1 MAVYSNKIGTSHY
14 LLYGGVGKK
23 LGGSDVQNR
32 ILWGGQKFEIGLC
45 GGVRSSKLKKM
56 GGSNVVVFHISLGGS
71 NVSTFVEILQKCVFL
86 ATWKLIYHNLILYE
100 YQLSFQSYNITQ
112 LNFFL
117 VEQPLFGRPF
127 SVSKTSLWWG
137 GRKFVI
143 SLFLQVGG
151 SDV

>member
-1 MAVYSNKIGTSHY
+1 M
-14 LLYGGVGKK
+14 
-23 LGGSDVQNR
+23 GGSEKNWGGQMFKTGFCG
-32 ILWGGQKFEIGLC
+32 GGQKFEIGLC
-45 GGVRSSKLKKM
+45 GGGRSSKLKKM